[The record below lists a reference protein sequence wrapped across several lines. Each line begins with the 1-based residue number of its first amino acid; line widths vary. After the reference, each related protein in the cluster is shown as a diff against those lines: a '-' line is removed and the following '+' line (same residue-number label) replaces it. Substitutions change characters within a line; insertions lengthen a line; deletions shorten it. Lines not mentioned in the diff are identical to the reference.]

1 MKKTKILGTA
11 LIGALLF
18 SGCAQTAYTDGK
30 ASQVKKGD
38 ALTLG
43 LDRQDFESAAETMIN
58 SMLSD
63 PAFANIKPGTRKVI
77 AIGRVVNDT
86 RKESILKN
94 LPQKSLLH

>member
-18 SGCAQTAYTDGK
+18 SGCVQTAYTDGK

-43 LDRQDFESAAETMIN
+43 LD
-58 SMLSD
+58 
-63 PAFANIKPGTRKVI
+63 
-77 AIGRVVNDT
+77 
-86 RKESILKN
+86 
-94 LPQKSLLH
+94 

>member
-18 SGCAQTAYTDGK
+18 SGCAQIAYTDGK
-30 ASQVKKGD
+30 ASQIKKGD

-58 SMLSD
+58 SML
-63 PAFANIKPGTRKVI
+63 R
-77 AIGRVVNDT
+77 
-86 RKESILKN
+86 IL
-94 LPQKSLLH
+94 LLQILNQVQERLLLLVGL